1 MRRVPSTRFSWRIQ
15 LYGSRDAFGPA
26 VVLQRAIMIN
36 PNDHSPLANDL
47 AELRAEAPDAD
58 GVRRRFVDRI
68 RQLIAAGH
76 YDSPDRWSVA
86 EETLVRKLEDAR

>member
-1 MRRVPSTRFSWRIQ
+1 MRRVPSRFSWRIQ
-15 LYGSRDAFGPA
+15 LHGRDASAPA
-26 VVLQRAIMIN
+26 VVLQRAIMIH
-36 PNDHSPLANDL
+36 PNDSSPTADDL

-58 GVRRRFVDRI
+58 GIRRRFVERI

-76 YDSPDRWSVA
+76 YDSPERWAIA

>member
-15 LYGSRDAFGPA
+15 LAGSRNAIGPG

-36 PNDHSPLANDL
+36 PNDLSPTAADL
-47 AELRAEAPDAD
+47 AELRAEAPDSD
-58 GVRRRFVDRI
+58 GIRRRFVERI

-76 YDSPDRWSVA
+76 YDSPERWAIA
-86 EETLVRKLEDAR
+86 EELLVRKLEDAR